1 MKLLLDTHIW
11 IWAKSDAA
19 RIGKRAAQ
27 ELSNR
32 NNELWISPVSVWE
45 ALALM
50 QKGRIR
56 MENPLLWVE
65 RAAELCKER
74 GAKRVVMLQVSAPFH
89 CALMQPAQ
97 DRLAE
102 LLRGLSFAAPKL
114 PVAVNVDAALVT
126 DPDQLR
132 DALIRQVTGA
142 VRWVDSMRLLI
153 ALVPAAFVEVG
164 PGRVLSGL
172 MRQIDRGQ
180 TCVNVE
186 DEASL
191 EKAIQSLGIRV

>member
-1 MKLLLDTHIW
+1 MNLLLDTHIW

-65 RAAELCKER
+65 RAAEQMREAPLTNEIV
-74 GAKRVVMLQVSAPFH
+74 RVAF
-89 CALMQPAQ
+89 ALH
-97 DRLAE
+97 
-102 LLRGLSFAAPKL
+102 L
-114 PVAVNVDAALVT
+114 PHT
-126 DPDQLR
+126 DPADHFL
-132 DALIRQVTGA
+132 AATAKVLNLT
-142 VRWVDSMRLLI
+142 LLT
-153 ALVPAAFVEVG
+153 ADRKL
-164 PGRVLSGL
+164 LGL
-172 MRQIDRGQ
+172 GDI
-180 TCVNVE
+180 
-186 DEASL
+186 ASL
-191 EKAIQSLGIRV
+191 AND